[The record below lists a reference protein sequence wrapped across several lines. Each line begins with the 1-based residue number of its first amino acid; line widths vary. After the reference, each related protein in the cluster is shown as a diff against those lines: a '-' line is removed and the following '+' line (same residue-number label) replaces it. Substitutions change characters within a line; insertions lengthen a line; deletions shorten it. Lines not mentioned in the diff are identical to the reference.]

1 MTTGFVPRV
10 VLSALFG
17 LLTLLCLESG
27 CVYVSGMG
35 FLAGRTQP
43 LEEVVLEGKGKHKI
57 LVVEMSGVITEEER
71 REIFGLRPEPSLVAS
86 VREQLDKA
94 SRDRKIAGV
103 IFKVNSPGG
112 TVTASDILYQE
123 IRRFRKERNVP
134 TVSLLMDTA
143 TSGGYYVAL
152 ASDRIVA
159 HPTSVTGS
167 IGVVLLNLNLNGLMG
182 KIGVSDQTVKS
193 GRYKDL
199 GSPFREPQP
208 GEREILQAAI
218 DDLHGRFCRLVE
230 ENRKGLKIADRPEIT
245 DGRIF
250 TASQALEAGL
260 VDEIGYFPDALR
272 RVEKE
277 ANLTEARV
285 VVYRRKGEYR
295 PNIYAGWQGSGSPRT
310 EINLFKLDLE
320 GWFGRGGPVFLYLW
334 QPDL

>member
-1 MTTGFVPRV
+1 MAKRSMPRE
-10 VLSALFG
+10 LFAALAG
-17 LLTLLCLESG
+17 LLIVLCLASG

-35 FLAGRTQP
+35 FLTGRTQP

-71 REIFGLRPEPSLVAS
+71 REILGLRPEPSLVAT
-86 VREQLDKA
+86 VKEQLDKA
-94 SRDRKIAGV
+94 SRDQRIAGV

-208 GEREILQAAI
+208 GEREILQAAV

-230 ENRKGLKIADRPEIT
+230 ENRKGLKIADRPEIA

-260 VDEIGYFPDALR
+260 VDEIGYFSDALR
-272 RVEKE
+272 CVRKE

-285 VVYRRKGEYR
+285 IVYRRKGEYR
-295 PNIYAGWQGSGSPRT
+295 PNIYAGWRGDGSPRA

>member
-1 MTTGFVPRV
+1 MTEKFRTPATLPALC
-10 VLSALFG
+10 VLLA
-17 LLTLLCLESG
+17 LLCLESG

-35 FLAGRTQP
+35 LLAGRTQP
-43 LEEVVLEGKGKHKI
+43 LEEVVLEGQGKHKI

-94 SRDRKIAGV
+94 SKDRRIAGV
-103 IFKVNSPGG
+103 IFKINSPGG

-230 ENRKGLKIADRPEIT
+230 ENRKGLKIADRPEIA

-272 RVEKE
+272 RLEKE

-295 PNIYAGWQGSGSPRT
+295 PNIYASWQGSGSPRT